1 MNKREISY
9 IEKCTDNVT
18 FDDSIINLINNIE
31 TFAQKCKTLAITTP
45 KDNFLNTFLGY
56 NLAKYYVNNGKKVLV
71 IEANYKEPIL
81 KELVDSIGDEE
92 KEESDGIHH
101 LNNGVDVIYSTT
113 NKLTAE
119 QLHSDNFLNMLNY
132 GKSNYDY
139 VIMLV
144 TPVLVNNDLFALK
157 DDFDASIIVAK
168 KEETILKNI
177 YASIDLIKRN
187 DLPLLGVV
195 LLK

>member
-1 MNKREISY
+1 M
-9 IEKCTDNVT
+9 
-18 FDDSIINLINNIE
+18 
-31 TFAQKCKTLAITTP
+31 
-45 KDNFLNTFLGY
+45 
-56 NLAKYYVNNGKKVLV
+56 
-71 IEANYKEPIL
+71 
-81 KELVDSIGDEE
+81 DSIGDEE

>member
-1 MNKREISY
+1 
-9 IEKCTDNVT
+9 
-18 FDDSIINLINNIE
+18 
-31 TFAQKCKTLAITTP
+31 
-45 KDNFLNTFLGY
+45 
-56 NLAKYYVNNGKKVLV
+56 
-71 IEANYKEPIL
+71 
-81 KELVDSIGDEE
+81 
-92 KEESDGIHH
+92 
-101 LNNGVDVIYSTT
+101 
-113 NKLTAE
+113 
-119 QLHSDNFLNMLNY
+119 
-132 GKSNYDY
+132 
-139 VIMLV
+139 MLV